1 MELVLNA
8 ASAVGSFIAG
18 FTNYITDLFLTPP
31 LTATLRY
38 LEDTDLKTLTGGE
51 SQLALNHRRASV
63 FINSSNTVGC
73 VELKRAIVQLLL
85 RVLTLLPHFFI
96 TPEKQTVKAKSLWK
110 SSGAVIMAVRRPG

>member
-51 SQLALNHRRASV
+51 SQLAINHRRASV
-63 FINSSNTVGC
+63 FINSSNTVEC
-73 VELKRAIVQLLL
+73 VELKGAIVQLLL
-85 RVLTLLPHFFI
+85 RVFNPFASFFHNSRK
-96 TPEKQTVKAKSLWK
+96 TDCES
-110 SSGAVIMAVRRPG
+110 

>member
-18 FTNYITDLFLTPP
+18 LTNYITDLFLTPP

-38 LEDTDLKTLTGGE
+38 LEDTDLKTLTG
-51 SQLALNHRRASV
+51 
-63 FINSSNTVGC
+63 
-73 VELKRAIVQLLL
+73 
-85 RVLTLLPHFFI
+85 
-96 TPEKQTVKAKSLWK
+96 EKQTVKAKSLWK